1 MNRLLLIFLTIH
13 IIGVFYF
20 QGETVI
26 EDKKSLFKNGF
37 IYFLIAAIFTGF
49 FTNKKLMY
57 YSFGFS
63 ALHFFFC
70 IIKFC
75 IYIFCAKRKNGKLN
89 KFLKRDINIGK
100 IFIFEQIISLLVI
113 FLFSYFVNKNTGQ
126 IQLYDFFHF
135 IKISKIEF
143 LKITLMVLLVLN
155 PVNIAF
161 RNIFN
166 HTKPLT
172 ESKDFTK
179 LPNTGKLIGNLER
192 VLVLM
197 FLLLNQYTAI
207 GLIFTAKSI
216 TRYDKISKDQN
227 FAEYYLLGTLFSL
240 LSTLVIF
247 ILVKNI

>member
-1 MNRLLLIFLTIH
+1 MNRLFLIFLTIH

-20 QGETVI
+20 QEETAI
-26 EDKKSLFKNGF
+26 KDKKSLFKNSLVYLVTGVLF
-37 IYFLIAAIFTGF
+37 TSAFTDKRLI
-49 FTNKKLMY
+49 L

-63 ALHFFFC
+63 FVHFFFC
-70 IIKFC
+70 IIKFY
-75 IYIFCAKRKNGKLN
+75 IYISCAKRKNGRLN
-89 KFLKRDINIGK
+89 KFMKNDINSRK
-100 IFIFEQIISLLVI
+100 IFIFEQIMNFLVI
-113 FLFSYFVNKNTGQ
+113 YLFSYFVNKNINQ
-126 IQLYDFFHF
+126 LQLYDFFNF
-135 IKISKIEF
+135 ITISKIEF
-143 LKITLMVLLVLN
+143 FKIILMILLVLN
-155 PVNIAF
+155 PVNIIF
-161 RNIFN
+161 RNLFN
-166 HTKPLT
+166 YTKPLT

-192 VLVLM
+192 VLVLT
-197 FLLLNQYTAI
+197 FLILNQYTAI